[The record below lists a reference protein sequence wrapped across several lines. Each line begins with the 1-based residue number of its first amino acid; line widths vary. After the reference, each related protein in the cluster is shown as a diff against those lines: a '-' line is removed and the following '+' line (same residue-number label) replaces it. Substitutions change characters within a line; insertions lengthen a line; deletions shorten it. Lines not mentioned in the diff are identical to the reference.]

1 MYDLDM
7 PGCLQVHNDMFR
19 LAYHFLQCFIESS
32 CHCNDAC
39 PFAVIQEKVGQAS
52 LDLERKGLKA
62 SEKSDHNVHKA
73 YDNTADALHDLK
85 GDAKGKAHEAKG
97 NVKEASHKAEAKA
110 DKQDGKGCV
119 IM

>member
-1 MYDLDM
+1 MSFS
-7 PGCLQVHNDMFR
+7 GLQQVLH
-19 LAYHFLQCFIESS
+19 
-32 CHCNDAC
+32 
-39 PFAVIQEKVGQAS
+39 VTVQEKAGHAS

-73 YDNTADALHDLK
+73 YDNTADALHGLK

-97 NVKEASHKAEAKA
+97 NVKEASNKAENEAKSE
-110 DKQDGKGCV
+110 KKNGSGCA